1 MRILTAL
8 AKPGLVLS
16 QPLYSQGGI
25 LFGQGTRLTRRYLR
39 VIHEENI
46 RILDVEDD
54 PSIELWERAPDVDTF
69 VRQLDARF
77 EGYEKHRQ
85 MNLIKAAVRDVY
97 LDFLF
102 ELESSS

>member
-25 LFGQGTRLTRRYLR
+25 LFGKGTRLTRRYLR

-46 RILDVEDD
+46 RILEVEDD
-54 PSIELWERAPDVDTF
+54 PTIESWERAPDVDTF

-77 EGYEKHRQ
+77 EHFDKHRQ
-85 MNLIKAAVRDVY
+85 MTLIKGAVREVY

-102 ELESSS
+102 DLEAPS

>member
-25 LFGQGTRLTRRYLR
+25 LFGKGTRLTRRYLR

-46 RILDVEDD
+46 DILEVEDD
-54 PSIELWERAPDVDTF
+54 PSIQAWERAPDVDTF
-69 VRQLDARF
+69 IRQLDTRF
-77 EGYEKHRQ
+77 AGFEKHRQ
-85 MNLIKAAVRDVY
+85 MDLIKNAVRNVY

-102 ELESSS
+102 DLEGSS